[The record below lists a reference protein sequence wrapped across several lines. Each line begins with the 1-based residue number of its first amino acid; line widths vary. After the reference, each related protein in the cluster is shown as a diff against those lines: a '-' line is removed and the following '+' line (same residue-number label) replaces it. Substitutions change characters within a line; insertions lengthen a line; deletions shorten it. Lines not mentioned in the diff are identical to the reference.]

1 MADFIIESLSSDLK
15 EQLEQ
20 NIAKLHGNP
29 VTTVIADGKPGYP
42 CRFSLKDAKV
52 GEALYLFS
60 HSPFSMANPYRET
73 GPVFVRKNAAP
84 ASLAVNEIPE
94 IALARSII
102 VRAYSAAGTM
112 VSASPAES
120 DEIAATI
127 RALFQDKAVEFVH
140 LRAVVTGCFLCE
152 ARRA

>member
-1 MADFIIESLSSDLK
+1 MNDFVIETISGRLQQGLK
-15 EQLEQ
+15 QGVNQVL
-20 NIAKLHGNP
+20 GNP
-29 VTTVIADGKPGYP
+29 VTTVVADAKPGYP
-42 CRFSLKDAKV
+42 CRLSLEDAEV
-52 GEALYLFS
+52 GEELYLFS
-60 HSPFSMANPYRET
+60 HSPFPMANPYRET
-73 GPVFVRKNAAP
+73 GPVYVRKNAAP

-112 VSASPAES
+112 VSASPAAS
-120 DEIAATI
+120 DEIVATI

-140 LRAVVTGCFLCE
+140 LRAAVTGCFLCE